1 MVTENYN
8 GFIHFLEKNG
18 DDANDTKELL
28 NVHYRGDFFSTIHR
42 KKMNVNLAV
51 LEAAMFC
58 GGIFD
63 LSLIRKV
70 SKSANLHLYEK
81 QSDYGIR
88 TKEHTVGLLNILK
101 DDILSRRAVTQFN
114 MPSHFI
120 IGENNFYS
128 DLACTLTAQIKISS
142 SSGVNLLVNMRSW
155 DAVYGLPMDVVMF
168 GTYGQMVTSL
178 LNNALPG
185 YYSPGKLFVNAGSFH
200 TYESTKHLASSSG
213 SVHFYWK
220 MPSVFST
227 EEMQEWFAEAAISIA
242 NGEREEVVAVRIDK
256 STQMERMYFS
266 GDRYD

>member
-18 DDANDTKELL
+18 DDVNDTKELL
-28 NVHYRGDFFSTIHR
+28 NVHYRSDFFSTIRR
-42 KKMNVNLAV
+42 KKMNINLAM

-63 LSLIRKV
+63 LSLIKKV

-81 QSDYGIR
+81 QSDYGVR
-88 TKEHTVGLLNILK
+88 TKNHTVSLLNILK
-101 DDILSRRAVTQFN
+101 NNVLSRRAVIQFN

-120 IGENNFYS
+120 IDENNYYS

-142 SSGVNLLVNMRSW
+142 SNKVNVIVNMRSW

-178 LNNALPG
+178 LNNALPS

-213 SVHFYWK
+213 NVYFYWK
-220 MPSVFST
+220 MPSVLST
-227 EEMQEWFAEAAISIA
+227 EEMQEWFSEAALSIA
-242 NGEREEVVAVRIDK
+242 NGEREKVVAIKIYK
-256 STQMERMYFS
+256 SAQMERMYFN
-266 GDRYD
+266 GDRHG